1 MAITQDSL
9 TEEILSRQERAV
21 VRGIY
26 RASRLAEA
34 LVTLDKIVPTIQSCG
49 AAKSGNSSAM
59 NDEHII
65 SLRDYIAQQVR
76 NALVNTKVPASVNVV
91 KEISPSKT

>member
-9 TEEILSRQERAV
+9 TEEILSRQERAI

-26 RASRLAEA
+26 RASRIAEA
-34 LVTLDKIVPTIQSCG
+34 ITALDKVIVTAQSCG
-49 AAKSGNSSAM
+49 TGKTGDSSAS
-59 NDEHII
+59 DSVHISNI
-65 SLRDYIAQQVR
+65 RLYLATQMLS
-76 NALVNTKVPASVNVV
+76 ALINTKVPASVPVV